1 MAFSTKEII
10 DIAIGIEDSG
20 YYFYTSCREKF
31 NDEILKETFSFLA
44 EEEMRHK
51 EFFEKLEPEIK
62 DTKGIFTTEYFQYL
76 TAIGDEKVFKD
87 KNDINEIIK
96 NMNTP
101 LDAIKIALSAEKDS
115 ILFYS
120 ELKELYENDKDTI
133 TILNKVINEERKHVV
148 TLLDIREKIAMTM

>member
-20 YYFYTSCREKF
+20 YYFYTRCRDKF
-31 NDEILKETFSFLA
+31 DDESLKEMFSFLA

-51 EFFEKLEPEIK
+51 EFFENLESNIK
-62 DTKGIFTTEYFQYL
+62 DAKGIVTTEYFQYL

-87 KNDINEIIK
+87 NNNIDNAIK
-96 NMNTP
+96 DMNSP
-101 LDAIKIALSAEKDS
+101 IDAIIVALEAEKDS

-120 ELKELYENDKDTI
+120 ELKELYDNDNETKTM
-133 TILNKVINEERKHVV
+133 LNRIINEERRHVV
-148 TLLDIREKIAMTM
+148 TLMDIKEKIDMAT